1 VTVIRHIF
9 HRRTN
14 RATFWASLAILAL
27 ALVLFR
33 WLHAPAGVAAAL
45 GLLVIAVPRL
55 HDLGYSGWWAGG
67 VLLALTGALLA
78 AAFHSEMVATHAAGG
93 IILLLIAAALWLG
106 IMPGEKKENR
116 WGNES

>member
-1 VTVIRHIF
+1 MTIIHRIF

-14 RATFWASLAILAL
+14 RATFWASMVILAL

-33 WLHAPAGVAAAL
+33 WLEAPAGIAAAL

-78 AAFHSEMVATHAAGG
+78 ATFHSEMVATHAAGG
-93 IILLLIAAALWLG
+93 IILLLVTAALWLG
-106 IMPGEKKENR
+106 IMPGEKTANR
-116 WGNES
+116 WGNTP